1 MEPRAAELSMTI
13 GLPARGISASQ
24 GLPSHTR
31 RETEP
36 LPAKA
41 EMLME
46 CVSPGRKEKGDG
58 KVGRENRDVS
68 SK

>member
-1 MEPRAAELSMTI
+1 MEPRAAELSMTT
-13 GLPARGISASQ
+13 GFPARGISVSQ

-31 RETEP
+31 REMEP

-46 CVSPGRKEKGDG
+46 CVSTGRKEKGDG

-68 SK
+68 PK